1 MTTQQHIIELAE
13 SNGIPRIVVAINP
26 AAFELFYH
34 AARNEGLEAAKQAA
48 IDAIAFNGGTVQMES
63 HVRQAIEKLKEQK

>member
-1 MTTQQHIIELAE
+1 MTDQQHIIELAE
-13 SNGIPRIVVAINP
+13 SFGIPIGINGYD
-26 AAFELFYH
+26 AELEAFYH

-48 IDAIAFNGGTVQMES
+48 IDAIAFNGGTVQIES